1 MYVEKMNAEIVLIL
15 KIFDLPAFTRRHD
28 LKRHQAS
35 VHDDYHYV
43 CGVCGL
49 MYKSR
54 KTLTNHE
61 IIHQVRCC
69 VFFLLF
75 AIDCDICKQT
85 EFFIT
90 YFTVE

>member
-1 MYVEKMNAEIVLIL
+1 MYDEKMNAEIALIL
-15 KIFDLPAFTRRHD
+15 KIFDLAAFTRRHD

-61 IIHQVRCC
+61 VIHQVRCC
-69 VFFLLF
+69 VFLLF
-75 AIDCDICKQT
+75 SAIDCDVYKHT
-85 EFFIT
+85 GFLNT